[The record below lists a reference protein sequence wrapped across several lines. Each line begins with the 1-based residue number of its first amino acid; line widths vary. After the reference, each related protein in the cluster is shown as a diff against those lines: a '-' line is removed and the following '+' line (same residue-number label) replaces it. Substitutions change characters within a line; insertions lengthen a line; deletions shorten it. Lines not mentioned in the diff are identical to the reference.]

1 MGSLNPIF
9 SLNLVQRLG
18 ERSVHRSLEYGLL
31 TRFDSH
37 WWALGPPL
45 IMTAEQIDEVVLIL
59 DRSIAEVLAA

>member
-18 ERSVHRSLEYGLL
+18 QRSVHRSLKCGLL

-37 WWALGPPL
+37 WWALGRPL
-45 IMTAEQIDEVVLIL
+45 IMIAEQIDEVVLIL
-59 DRSIAEVLAA
+59 DRSTAEVLAA